1 MPSGLY
7 MQLLI
12 EQVYVYVCNI
22 KVGVVLM
29 NFEDIVVWS
38 TISLKLFLKL

>member
-22 KVGVVLM
+22 KVGVVLT